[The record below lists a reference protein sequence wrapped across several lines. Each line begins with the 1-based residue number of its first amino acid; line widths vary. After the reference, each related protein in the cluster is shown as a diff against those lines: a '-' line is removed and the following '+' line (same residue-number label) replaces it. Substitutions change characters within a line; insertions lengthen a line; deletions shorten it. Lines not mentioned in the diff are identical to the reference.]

1 MTIGRIDHG
10 SPALAATIT
19 RYGQEHRG
27 STMAFKD
34 PRAGVYIVRKTAY
47 DAWRVFNV
55 VTKEWVGNAVE
66 DESTA
71 KGIARRLER
80 GE

>member
-1 MTIGRIDHG
+1 MTTIGHIDHDK
-10 SPALAATIT
+10 PALVGLISRHAA
-19 RYGQEHRG
+19 
-27 STMAFKD
+27 
-34 PRAGVYIVRKTAY
+34 RAGIYIVRKTTY

-66 DESTA
+66 DEGTA
-71 KGIARRLER
+71 LGLARRLER

>member
-1 MTIGRIDHG
+1 MSIIIPAAPNTFDDTGRRRF
-10 SPALAATIT
+10 T
-19 RYGQEHRG
+19 
-27 STMAFKD
+27 TM
-34 PRAGVYIVRKTAY
+34 GHYIVRKTAY

-66 DESTA
+66 DEVTA

-80 GE
+80 GA